1 MLVFILTLLIWF
13 GGALTKVSR
22 GTRYAVILFICALF
36 IVGNLLLSQDH
47 VLRAWITGQATM
59 AAFAIA
65 LVIGYLMMFSRLR
78 ARAPKQE
85 EIKVDPK
92 SFAEEELDRYARHIV
107 LREIGGLGQKR
118 LKNARVL
125 VIGAGGLGSPALMY
139 LAASGV
145 GTIGIIDDDIVD
157 KSNLQRQ
164 IIHDTPLVGEDKV
177 RSAMQRIAAI
187 NPHVEVRPY
196 KRRLDAEIASD
207 LFSDYDLV
215 LDGTDNF
222 ETRYLVNATCVSLGK
237 PLVSGALSQWEGQLT
252 VFDPAHG
259 GPCYQCV
266 FPEAPAA
273 GLAPSCAEAGVF
285 APLPGV
291 IGTMMAAEAVK
302 VITQAGDPLVGRMT
316 IYDALYADHRTINL
330 SPRSE
335 CPTCGHISRS

>member
-1 MLVFILTLLIWF
+1 
-13 GGALTKVSR
+13 
-22 GTRYAVILFICALF
+22 
-36 IVGNLLLSQDH
+36 
-47 VLRAWITGQATM
+47 
-59 AAFAIA
+59 
-65 LVIGYLMMFSRLR
+65 
-78 ARAPKQE
+78 
-85 EIKVDPK
+85 
-92 SFAEEELDRYARHIV
+92 
-107 LREIGGLGQKR
+107 
-118 LKNARVL
+118 
-125 VIGAGGLGSPALMY
+125 MY

-145 GTIGIIDDDIVD
+145 GTIGIIDDDTVD

-177 RSAMQRIAAI
+177 RSAMQRIEAI

-196 KRRLDAEIASD
+196 KRRLTSEIAND
-207 LFSDYDLV
+207 LFAEYDLV

-252 VFDPAHG
+252 VFDPARG

-302 VITQAGDPLVGRMT
+302 VITQAGDPLIGRMT